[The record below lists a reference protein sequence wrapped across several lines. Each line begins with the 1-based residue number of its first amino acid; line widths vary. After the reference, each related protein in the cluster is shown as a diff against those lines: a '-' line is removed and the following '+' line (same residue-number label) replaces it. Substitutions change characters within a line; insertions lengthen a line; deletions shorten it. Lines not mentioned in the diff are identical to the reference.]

1 MAATVEIYN
10 NARVLAGTG
19 ALDLSTGNIRCLLV
33 TSTYTPN
40 LDTHNWLSDI
50 TNEVT
55 GNGYARQTL
64 TYGTVTRFALDTVTD
79 RARFKSDNV
88 EFTASGG
95 SITARRAI
103 FFKDTGVAGTSPLLF
118 SVLIDNTPADV
129 IAADGQK
136 IRLTMNANGWLEI

>member
-1 MAATVEIYN
+1 MAATVEIFN
-10 NARVLAGTG
+10 NARTLLGSG

-33 TSTYTPN
+33 TSAYTPN
-40 LDTHNWLSDI
+40 IDTHNWLSDI

-55 GNGYARQTL
+55 GSGYARQTL
-64 TYGTVTRFALDTVTD
+64 TYAGVTRYALDTATD

-118 SVLIDNTPADV
+118 SVLMDNTPADT